1 MSILNRAFTNR
12 EIAIILLLTLI
23 LLVLVYVR
31 FAYIPMQDQL
41 DYYESETAKLDSQIL
56 VEQGR
61 ARKIQEMQAQIET
74 GLKEYP
80 GEVKTYDNV
89 KAEIDALND
98 ILNSAK
104 SFEVNFRQPTA
115 NGNNV
120 RRRVDINFVARNY
133 ASARALI
140 RQLHDCEY
148 RCMITTLSMSPASR
162 RFVHEN
168 GIYYY
173 TSYTDLQNGD
183 VSVSLSLTF
192 YETRYGT
199 DLTDGLL
206 IES

>member
-1 MSILNRAFTNR
+1 MSVLNRAFTNR
-12 EIAIILLLTLI
+12 EIAIILVLTLI
-23 LLVLVYVR
+23 LLVLVYYR
-31 FAYIPMQDQL
+31 FFYIPMQDRL
-41 DYYESETAKLDSQIL
+41 DYLENETATVDMQIQ

-61 ARKIQEMQAQIET
+61 ARRIQEMLAQIEI
-74 GLKEYP
+74 GVKEYP

-89 KAEIDALND
+89 KSEIETLNG
-98 ILNSAK
+98 ILNAAK
-104 SFEVNFRQPTA
+104 SFEVTFQQPTA

-120 RRRVDINFVARNY
+120 RRRVDIKFVARNY
-133 ASARALI
+133 ASARAII
-140 RQLHDCEY
+140 RQLHDSEY

-183 VSVSLSLTF
+183 VSVNLSLNF

>member
-1 MSILNRAFTNR
+1 MSVLNRAFTNR

-23 LLVLVYVR
+23 LLVLAFYR
-31 FAYIPMQDQL
+31 FFYIPMQERL
-41 DYYESETAKLDSQIL
+41 DYLENETANVDMQIQ

-61 ARKIQEMQAQIET
+61 ARRIQEMLEQIEI
-74 GLKEYP
+74 GIKEYP
-80 GEVKTYDNV
+80 GEVMTYDNV
-89 KAEIDALND
+89 KSEIDVLNG

-104 SFEVNFRQPTA
+104 SFEVTFQQPTA

-120 RRRVDINFVARNY
+120 RRRVNINFVARNY
-133 ASARALI
+133 ASARAII
-140 RQLHDCEY
+140 RQLHDSEY

-183 VSVSLSLTF
+183 VSVSLTLTF

>member
-1 MSILNRAFTNR
+1 MSVLNRAFTNR
-12 EIAIILLLTLI
+12 EIAIILLLTLV
-23 LLVLVYVR
+23 LLVLVYYR
-31 FAYIPMQDQL
+31 FFYTPMQDRL
-41 DYYESETAKLDSQIL
+41 DYLENETATVDTQIQ

-61 ARKIQEMQAQIET
+61 ARKIQEMLEQIEI
-74 GLKEYP
+74 GIKEYP
-80 GEVKTYDNV
+80 GEVMTYDNV
-89 KAEIDALND
+89 KSEIDVLNG

-104 SFEVNFRQPTA
+104 SFEVTFQQPTA

-120 RRRVDINFVARNY
+120 RRRVNINFVARNY
-133 ASARALI
+133 ASARAII
-140 RQLHDCEY
+140 RQLHDSEY

-173 TSYTDLQNGD
+173 TSYTDLQNGN
-183 VSVSLSLTF
+183 VNVNLSMTF

>member
-1 MSILNRAFTNR
+1 MSVLNRAFTNR
-12 EIAIILLLTLI
+12 EIAIILLLTLV
-23 LLVLVYVR
+23 LLVLVYYR
-31 FAYIPMQDQL
+31 FFYIPMQERL
-41 DYYESETAKLDSQIL
+41 DYLENETATVDTQIQ

-61 ARKIQEMQAQIET
+61 ARRIQEMLEQIEI
-74 GLKEYP
+74 GIKDYP
-80 GEVKTYDNV
+80 GEVMTYDNV
-89 KAEIDALND
+89 KSEIDVLNG

-104 SFEVNFRQPTA
+104 SFEVTFQQPTA

-120 RRRVDINFVARNY
+120 RRRVNINFVARNY
-133 ASARALI
+133 ASARAII
-140 RQLHDCEY
+140 RQLHDSEY
-148 RCMITTLSMSPASR
+148 RCLITTLSMSPASR

-183 VSVSLSLTF
+183 VNVNLSLNF

>member
-1 MSILNRAFTNR
+1 MSVLNRAFTNR
-12 EIAIILLLTLI
+12 EIAIILLLTLV
-23 LLVLVYVR
+23 LLVLVYYR
-31 FAYIPMQDQL
+31 FFYTPMQERL
-41 DYYESETAKLDSQIL
+41 DYLENETATVDTQIQ

-61 ARKIQEMQAQIET
+61 ARKIQEMLEQIEI
-74 GLKEYP
+74 GIKEYP
-80 GEVKTYDNV
+80 GEVMTYDNV
-89 KAEIDALND
+89 KSEIDVLNG

-104 SFEVNFRQPTA
+104 SFEVTFQQPTA

-120 RRRVDINFVARNY
+120 RRRVNINFVARNY
-133 ASARALI
+133 ASARAII
-140 RQLHDCEY
+140 RQLHDSEY

-173 TSYTDLQNGD
+173 TSYTDLQNG
-183 VSVSLSLTF
+183 SVNVNLSMTF

>member
-1 MSILNRAFTNR
+1 MSVLNRAFTNR
-12 EIAIILLLTLI
+12 EIAIILLLTLV
-23 LLVLVYVR
+23 LLVLVYYR
-31 FAYIPMQDQL
+31 FFYTPMQERL
-41 DYYESETAKLDSQIL
+41 DYLENETATVDTQIQ

-61 ARKIQEMQAQIET
+61 ARKIQEMLEQIDI
-74 GLKEYP
+74 GIKEYP
-80 GEVKTYDNV
+80 GEVMTYDNV
-89 KAEIDALND
+89 KSEIDVLNG

-104 SFEVNFRQPTA
+104 SFEVTFQQPTA

-120 RRRVDINFVARNY
+120 RRRVNINFVARNY
-133 ASARALI
+133 ASARAII
-140 RQLHDCEY
+140 RQLHDSEY

-173 TSYTDLQNGD
+173 TSYTDLQNG
-183 VSVSLSLTF
+183 SVNVNLSMTF